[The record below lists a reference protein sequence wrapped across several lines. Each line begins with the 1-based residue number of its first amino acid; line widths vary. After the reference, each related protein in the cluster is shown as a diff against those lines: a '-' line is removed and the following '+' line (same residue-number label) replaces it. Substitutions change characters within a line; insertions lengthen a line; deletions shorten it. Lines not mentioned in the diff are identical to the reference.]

1 MPTFSEQQFKE
12 LIDAVKHTPASTTPT
27 AVPLHGVFHGNT
39 SQYGILT
46 TPGVRPERF
55 STLSRPWSLASILT
69 PNASRYWQEKLE
81 VMTGVTAASGTNATG
96 WCADPP
102 TVGQGKICKQN
113 FEWGDYYVKTDL
125 NIIPYVGQLKDRAD
139 VPAEIINGGT
149 DGNPYMPDIL
159 FRLDDTQSL
168 AQYEIW
174 RIGVE
179 FERTFDKVLVTG
191 DTTVASANSEHGWFN
206 EFKGLDLMIATGYTD
221 ADTGIAC
228 PAMDSDVITYSAN
241 INTTTADGRNIV
253 QALGDLMY
261 ALRQRAMKFQMAGVQ
276 FAIVMREELF
286 RSFVEQ
292 YSCLYQL
299 YACAGS
305 QYEEN
310 NIDQR
315 ETNRL
320 RMEMLNGR
328 YLLVDGVPVPVVFT
342 EGIVQT
348 TPAANTFES
357 DMYVVPVS
365 WAGMPLLRLEYF
377 PMDNQYLL
385 EKSSF
390 TGHGHE
396 ILNNGMW
403 IASSEETAFC
413 KELHFGTRMRLI
425 LETPFLAGRID
436 NLQYTFSANIRNA
449 LPGASFYADG
459 GSTYRS

>member
-1 MPTFSEQQFKE
+1 MV
-12 LIDAVKHTPASTTPT
+12 A
-27 AVPLHGVFHGNT
+27 
-39 SQYGILT
+39 
-46 TPGVRPERF
+46 RF

-69 PNASRYWQEKLE
+69 PTRSRYWYERLE
-81 VMTGVTAASGTNATG
+81 VMTGVTQASGTNATG

-102 TVGQGKICKQN
+102 TVGQGKVCKQN

-125 NIIPYVGQLKDRAD
+125 NVIPYIGQFKDRAD
-139 VPAEIINGGT
+139 IPAEILNSGS
-149 DGNPYMPDIL
+149 DGNPFMPDIL
-159 FRLDDTQSL
+159 FRLDDTQSQ

-179 FERTFDKVLVTG
+179 FERTFDVVLIQG
-191 DTTVASANSEHGWFN
+191 DTTVASAASEHGWFN
-206 EFKGLDLMIATGYTD
+206 EFKGLDLQIATGYTD
-221 ADTGIAC
+221 ADTGLAC

-261 ALRQRAMKFQMAGVQ
+261 ALRQRAMKFQMAQTQWV
-276 FAIVMREELF
+276 IVMREELF
-286 RSFVEQ
+286 RSFVER

-299 YACAGS
+299 YACSGS

-320 RMEMLNGR
+320 RLEMMNGR
-328 YLLVDGVPVPVVFT
+328 YILVDGVPIPVVFT
-342 EGIVQT
+342 EGIAQT

-377 PMDNQYLL
+377 PMDNQYLQ
-385 EKSSF
+385 EFSQF
-390 TGHGHE
+390 AGHQRE
-396 ILNNGMW
+396 VLNNGMW
-403 IASSEETAFC
+403 LASSEETAFC

-449 LPGASFYADG
+449 LPGASFYQDG
-459 GSTYRS
+459 GTTYRE